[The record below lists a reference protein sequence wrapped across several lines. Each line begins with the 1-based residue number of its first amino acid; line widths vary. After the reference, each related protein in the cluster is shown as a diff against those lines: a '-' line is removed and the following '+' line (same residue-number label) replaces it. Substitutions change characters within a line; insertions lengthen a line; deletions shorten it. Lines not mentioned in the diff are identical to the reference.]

1 MNCIH
6 GDDDETRWRWRLDN
20 RIQKFNQK
28 ERAGIRLAWYVVSPR
43 PVKMSA
49 MVRGVV
55 QCTSVWWSSVARSRS
70 WQLQTLQSIPANPWT
85 SPLGLLCS
93 PLTNPASAQAKRG
106 RVKNQFKIGVPTSKS
121 FGQSQSPRQP
131 QTPREY
137 PGYKIHPGVELATL

>member
-1 MNCIH
+1 MVMMMKQ
-6 GDDDETRWRWRLDN
+6 GGGRLDN

-93 PLTNPASAQAKRG
+93 PPHQSSKGPSQEGQSDKLVQNRG
-106 RVKNQFKIGVPTSKS
+106 GHFKILANSRAPENMLDIKS
-121 FGQSQSPRQP
+121 TQESN
-131 QTPREY
+131 
-137 PGYKIHPGVELATL
+137 